1 MKLDPDSVM
10 VLLRYAELG
19 EMTLLI
25 VMSPTTV
32 TALVLVATTTLT
44 GLLIVSWM
52 PAVPMLVDE
61 PITTM
66 T

>member
-1 MKLDPDSVM
+1 V
-10 VLLRYAELG
+10 
-19 EMTLLI
+19 
-25 VMSPTTV
+25 
-32 TALVLVATTTLT
+32 T

-52 PAVPMLVDE
+52 PALPMLVDE